1 MSDWS
6 SRSTENITEPSAN
19 KRISEKDLMK
29 YIKYNNAPAIE
40 VENYPCRT
48 QVVERCVKLV
58 SDAPGAVSGQKQ
70 RFGFIT
76 TRISS
81 RPGMPN
87 FETKTQY

>member
-6 SRSTENITEPSAN
+6 KENITEPSAN

-48 QVVERCVKLV
+48 QAVERCVK
-58 SDAPGAVSGQKQ
+58 
-70 RFGFIT
+70 
-76 TRISS
+76 
-81 RPGMPN
+81 
-87 FETKTQY
+87 